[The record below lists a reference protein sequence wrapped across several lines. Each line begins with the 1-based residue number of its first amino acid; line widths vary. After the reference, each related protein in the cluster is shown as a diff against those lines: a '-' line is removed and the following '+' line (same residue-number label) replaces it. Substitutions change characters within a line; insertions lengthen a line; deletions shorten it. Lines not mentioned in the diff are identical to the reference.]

1 MHSLKL
7 MNERSEGQAPLGSNL
22 ESDLENLVVT
32 METRDQEND
41 DVYVEENEMTEV
53 NNTLS

>member
-22 ESDLENLVVT
+22 ESDLENLVAT

-41 DVYVEENEMTEV
+41 DVLV
-53 NNTLS
+53 